1 MDVGTVLS
9 AAQTLFAAVQSSEL
23 KKTCSILGYKSQ
35 LDALQVTVSTISTV
49 LRSAEAKQE
58 LSDEEIIYVEDLKDA
73 IYEADDLL
81 DEFVTLVEH
90 KKLTEGDKKM
100 RLFSVFKE
108 LGVAYK
114 MSSGVEKIK
123 KKLDAIAY
131 NNQFRFKLDP
141 EPTGKGRPES
151 DSCVNAVDIVGR
163 EGDLEKIVG
172 MLLDSNVQHDV
183 SFLTIVGLGGLGKTA
198 LAQLVYNDARV
209 TSTFSLRLW
218 TCVSDQ
224 DKKEPDVKEILG
236 KILASATGRKHEDST
251 MDRVQSQLREKLAN
265 HKYLLVLDDV
275 WTEKRNQWCGLV
287 KYFIGGQKGSR
298 IVVTTRSQKTAKIIG
313 DSSMYELQGLSEEN
327 SWRLFERMAFGLNQV
342 NFPDHDLVE
351 MGREIVN
358 VCAHVPLSLRVVGS
372 LLYGQGKS
380 RWSSFQKMG
389 LASIREGEN
398 DIMPIL
404 KWSYHYLESPLKS
417 CFCYCALFPKDFEIE
432 KEMLISLWMAQ
443 GYIVPLDK
451 SQSIEDAGEEY
462 FSILLRR
469 CFFQDI
475 KKDVFGGIDTFK
487 IHDLMHDMAQSV
499 TGKEIYATNT
509 TGGHL
514 DKKVRHLS
522 VASRRR
528 YGEYFFG
535 KNYIRSYVHVDW
547 DVFLFGEVDLFF
559 LEPLVTNCMCLRA
572 LDLSWLKIKR
582 LPCSIGKLLHLR
594 YLDLSYNADL
604 EMLPKSITKLYNL
617 QTFKLTGCE
626 KLKELPKDLSKL
638 VNLRVLDIDDCYR
651 LTYMPRGLGKLSSL
665 HRLSNFIVGGKGRN
679 LSWKQ
684 WFYGLEDLKALEK
697 LKGSLEI
704 QIRWPKNAKSI
715 VKEDCRR
722 DGLYLRSKEHL
733 NGIWFNFTHE
743 ESDGRVDDEVARR
756 LMEELQPHSNLK
768 RFKMQEYHG
777 ARMPGWATLLPNL
790 LQLCL
795 FNCDELECLP
805 FLGNLCNLKVLKLL
819 ALEKLEYIEENSPS
833 ADSSSTPTPQLLC
846 AKTLSYL
853 PSLRVLSL
861 NNLPE
866 LKGWRRSLAGVG
878 NDHLNQNLV
887 VSRSNNEAVWQSLP
901 CLSQLKSLEIIG
913 CPKLTC
919 IPLCPSLEWL
929 YIIKSNERLNEK
941 YIMKGMRS

>member
-131 NNQFRFKLDP
+131 NNQ
-141 EPTGKGRPES
+141 
-151 DSCVNAVDIVGR
+151 
-163 EGDLEKIVG
+163 
-172 MLLDSNVQHDV
+172 
-183 SFLTIVGLGGLGKTA
+183 
-198 LAQLVYNDARV
+198 
-209 TSTFSLRLW
+209 
-218 TCVSDQ
+218 
-224 DKKEPDVKEILG
+224 
-236 KILASATGRKHEDST
+236 
-251 MDRVQSQLREKLAN
+251 
-265 HKYLLVLDDV
+265 
-275 WTEKRNQWCGLV
+275 
-287 KYFIGGQKGSR
+287 
-298 IVVTTRSQKTAKIIG
+298 
-313 DSSMYELQGLSEEN
+313 
-327 SWRLFERMAFGLNQV
+327 
-342 NFPDHDLVE
+342 
-351 MGREIVN
+351 
-358 VCAHVPLSLRVVGS
+358 
-372 LLYGQGKS
+372 
-380 RWSSFQKMG
+380 
-389 LASIREGEN
+389 
-398 DIMPIL
+398 
-404 KWSYHYLESPLKS
+404 
-417 CFCYCALFPKDFEIE
+417 
-432 KEMLISLWMAQ
+432 
-443 GYIVPLDK
+443 
-451 SQSIEDAGEEY
+451 
-462 FSILLRR
+462 
-469 CFFQDI
+469 
-475 KKDVFGGIDTFK
+475 
-487 IHDLMHDMAQSV
+487 
-499 TGKEIYATNT
+499 
-509 TGGHL
+509 
-514 DKKVRHLS
+514 
-522 VASRRR
+522 
-528 YGEYFFG
+528 
-535 KNYIRSYVHVDW
+535 
-547 DVFLFGEVDLFF
+547 
-559 LEPLVTNCMCLRA
+559 
-572 LDLSWLKIKR
+572 
-582 LPCSIGKLLHLR
+582 
-594 YLDLSYNADL
+594 
-604 EMLPKSITKLYNL
+604 
-617 QTFKLTGCE
+617 
-626 KLKELPKDLSKL
+626 
-638 VNLRVLDIDDCYR
+638 
-651 LTYMPRGLGKLSSL
+651 GLGKLSSL

-743 ESDGRVDDEVARR
+743 ESDGRVDDEIARR